1 MPLEGKRGIIM
12 TMTMEIPERIG
23 RRVKRRIGAT
33 GYTLPTLTVKLYSIW
48 LEGGIELDDEKRKHA
63 LPVEYTDIFGLVKDE
78 IDPAAPH
85 DMESIR
91 GNIAKK
97 RRDYAR

>member
-1 MPLEGKRGIIM
+1 M
-12 TMTMEIPERIG
+12 
-23 RRVKRRIGAT
+23 
-33 GYTLPTLTVKLYSIW
+33 
-48 LEGGIELDDEKRKHA
+48 DDEKRKHA
-63 LPVEYTDIFGLVKDE
+63 LPVEYTDIFGMVKDE

>member
-1 MPLEGKRGIIM
+1 MQTNKVTLREK
-12 TMTMEIPERIG
+12 
-23 RRVKRRIGAT
+23 V
-33 GYTLPTLTVKLYSIW
+33 GYSLGDVAANLVFQMMMIFQLKF
-48 LEGGIELDDEKRKHA
+48 
-63 LPVEYTDIFGLVKDE
+63 YTDIFGLVKDE

-91 GNIAKK
+91 GNIARK